1 MNFRSESE
9 VKKPMTL
16 FAAAGLT
23 DIVLLLLIFFLL
35 TSTFVVHHGIRINI
49 PRAETA
55 AATEP
60 FFVNVTIT
68 HDGNFYVMGNPVTRA
83 NVAASIREQHQR
95 HPQATLVVRADRN
108 AIIDD
113 AVHVMNIGQA
123 LNMNMMM
130 ATERA
135 SR

>member
-1 MNFRSESE
+1 MNFRSDSE
-9 VKKPMTL
+9 VKKPMQM

-35 TSTFVVHHGIRINI
+35 TSSFVTNFGIRVDI

-55 AATEP
+55 AVTEQH
-60 FFVNVTIT
+60 FINVTIT
-68 HDGNFYVMGNPVTRA
+68 NDGSFYIMGDLVPRA
-83 NVAASIREQHQR
+83 NVAQSIREQNRQ

-113 AVHVMNIGQA
+113 AVHVMNIGKA
-123 LNMNMMM
+123 LDLNMMM

-135 SR
+135 TR